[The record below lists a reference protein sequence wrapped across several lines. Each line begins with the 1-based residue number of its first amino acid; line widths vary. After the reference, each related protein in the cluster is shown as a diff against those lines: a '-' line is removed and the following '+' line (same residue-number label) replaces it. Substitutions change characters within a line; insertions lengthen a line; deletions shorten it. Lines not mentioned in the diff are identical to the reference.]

1 MQSAPFSI
9 STGNNVVIEG
19 TAGYFIEIFGVV
31 AKMGALCNLTVKSGS
46 NTLMGPMPFVAGGD
60 MDLPFSPSQ
69 AQLRC
74 GEGEDFILNLTGV
87 GASCG
92 GVVFYELTL

>member
-9 STGNNVVIEG
+9 GTGNNVIIEG
-19 TAGYFIEIFGVV
+19 TSGYFIEIFGIV

-46 NTLMGPMPFVAGGD
+46 NTLMGSMPFVAGGD
-60 MDLPFSPSQ
+60 LVLPFSPTQ
-69 AQLRC
+69 AQMRC
-74 GEGEDFILNLTGV
+74 GDGEDFILNLTGL
-87 GASCG
+87 GATSG